1 MRIAMKRKSC
11 LTMTPS
17 FCCSLLPRT
26 VCHFTLERDVMEGTL
41 ARDRDHKEE
50 EISETTCR
58 FRTGFSSTA
67 IRRGGAVWVLRSS
80 LGWVAK
86 YVRGAFKTS
95 QFRRGGWLCHSNLYL
110 PGGVCVLSTTF
121 S

>member
-17 FCCSLLPRT
+17 FCCSLLPKT
-26 VCHFTLERDVMEGTL
+26 VCHFELGSDVMEGTL

-67 IRRGGAVWVLRSS
+67 IRRGG
-80 LGWVAK
+80 
-86 YVRGAFKTS
+86 
-95 QFRRGGWLCHSNLYL
+95 WLCHSNLYL
-110 PGGVCVLSTTF
+110 LGGVCVLSTTF

>member
-17 FCCSLLPRT
+17 FCCSLLPNA
-26 VCHFTLERDVMEGTL
+26 VCHFVLQSDVMEGTL

-50 EISETTCR
+50 RISETTCR
-58 FRTGFSSTA
+58 FRAGFSSIATLGCVGFA
-67 IRRGGAVWVLRSS
+67 IVVRPRSMS
-80 LGWVAK
+80 AQLTK
-86 YVRGAFKTS
+86 PHS
-95 QFRRGGWLCHSNLYL
+95 QEWLCYSKLYL
-110 PGGVCVLSTTF
+110 LGDVCVLSITF